1 MDIKTMLRSIARSIV
16 LLTFVSS
23 ASVYAGTLGLLEG
36 RSAHPDQPGQTTLE
50 LGYLT
55 EGDFSTIAGRV
66 SYQLS
71 PPVTLY
77 GDFGLIDLGDADGN
91 AFGFGVRYHLAKQR
105 LLPTLD
111 ASVRAS
117 YHMGSAD
124 FNAFGGSTDTDLTE
138 LSFAV
143 HIGSKEAFLDNGM
156 KWYGV
161 LSFNRSSSEVSAGA
175 ISADNSDSDI
185 GLGGGVYMPFGPG
198 EAYVGVENID
208 ELFFGLGYRHFIGRS
223 R

>member
-1 MDIKTMLRSIARSIV
+1 MSRLLSRSVV
-16 LLTFVSS
+16 LLTSLFA
-23 ASVYAGTLGLLEG
+23 ASVSAGTLGLLEG
-36 RSAHPDQPGQTTLE
+36 RSAQPDQPGQTTVE

-105 LLPTLD
+105 LLPMLD

-117 YHMGSAD
+117 YHTGSAD
-124 FNAFGGSTDTDLTE
+124 FNAFGGNTDTDLAE

-143 HIGSKEAFLDNGM
+143 HVGSKEAFLDNGM

-161 LSFNRSSSEVSAGA
+161 LSYNRSTTEVSSGA
-175 ISADNSDSDI
+175 VSTDASDSDM

-198 EAYVGVENID
+198 EAYVGVENIN
-208 ELFFGLGYRHFIGRS
+208 ELFFGLGYRHFIGNS

>member
-1 MDIKTMLRSIARSIV
+1 MSRLLSRSVV
-16 LLTFVSS
+16 LLTSLFA
-23 ASVYAGTLGLLEG
+23 ASVNAGTLGLLEG
-36 RSAHPDQPGQTTLE
+36 RSAQPDQTGQTSVE
-50 LGYLT
+50 VGYLS

-77 GDFGLIDLGDADGN
+77 GDFGLIDLGDADGS
-91 AFGFGVRYHLAKQR
+91 AFGLGVRYHLAKQR
-105 LLPTLD
+105 LLPMLD

-117 YHMGSAD
+117 YHTGSAD
-124 FNAFGGSTDTDLTE
+124 FNAFGGNTDTDLAE

-143 HIGSKEAFLDNGM
+143 HVGSKEAFLDNGM

-161 LSFNRSSSEVSAGA
+161 LSYNRTTSEVSTAVVS
-175 ISADNSDSDI
+175 IDSTDADL

-198 EAYVGVENID
+198 EVYVGVENIN
-208 ELFFGLGYRHFIGRS
+208 ELFFGLGYRHFIGRN

>member
-1 MDIKTMLRSIARSIV
+1 MSRILSRSFV
-16 LLTFVSS
+16 LLASLFT
-23 ASVYAGTLGLLEG
+23 ASVSAGSLGLLEG
-36 RSAHPDQPGQTTLE
+36 RSAQPDQPGQTTVE

-91 AFGFGVRYHLAKQR
+91 AFGLGVRYHLAKQR
-105 LLPTLD
+105 LLPMLD

-117 YHMGSAD
+117 YHLGSAD
-124 FNAFGGSTDTDLTE
+124 FNAFGGNTDTDLTE

-143 HIGSKEAFLDNGM
+143 HVGSKEAFLDNGM

-161 LSFNRSSSEVSAGA
+161 LSYNRLTSEVSSGVV
-175 ISADNSDSDI
+175 STDVSDSDI
-185 GLGGGVYMPFGPG
+185 GLGGGVYLPFGAG

-208 ELFFGLGYRHFIGRS
+208 ELFFGLGYRHFIGRN

>member
-1 MDIKTMLRSIARSIV
+1 MDIRIMSRNVFGFTAFLML
-16 LLTFVSS
+16 FFS
-23 ASVYAGTLGLLEG
+23 ASVYSGTLGLLEG
-36 RSAHPDQPGQTTLE
+36 RSAEPDQQGQTTLE

-71 PPVTLY
+71 TPVTLY

-91 AFGFGVRYHLAKQR
+91 SFGIGVRYHLAKQR
-105 LLPTLD
+105 LLPMLD

-138 LSFAV
+138 LSFAA

-156 KWYGV
+156 KWYAV
-161 LSFNRSSSEVSAGA
+161 LSFNRNSVDVTSGGGSS
-175 ISADNSDSDI
+175 DNSDSDI

-208 ELFFGLGYRHFIGRS
+208 ELFFGLGYRHFIGRA